1 MIIEEKMLYD
11 FLNDAN
17 QHELCFKHNRHN
29 YILLKSAFDAETDFL
44 YLLEGYYGSN
54 PHKAGED
61 ALYAGVYSHV
71 RREYFDVPYILRDR
85 TDESKSIEAVLTEF
99 SRAVSARIAKMV
111 HDVPVP
117 VTEEAEE
124 IRDEREYYQ
133 KYALPREARECF
145 FGDAKGLHYQPHYH
159 VSDPSTAEIA
169 AMLNHFEDAVNAHA
183 EAFVRKKA
191 REINERLWQIGLLCE
206 EVARMEATPGE
217 HHARRAIMRCV
228 ADKNMKT
235 VNLEIRKDD
244 ESAIIKIEASALQC
258 KDDSY
263 YSRWR
268 MDAPS
273 RHKLVERFG
282 RNTDVYP
289 NDVVKITYGRKVL
302 YERKAEDSK
311 S

>member
-11 FLNDAN
+11 FLNDVN

-61 ALYAGVYSHV
+61 ALYAGVYSRV
-71 RREYFDVPYILRDR
+71 LRQYFDIPYVLRDR
-85 TDESKSIEAVLTEF
+85 ADENKNIEEILAEF
-99 SRAVSARIAKMV
+99 SHAVSARIAEMV
-111 HDVPVP
+111 HDAPVP

-133 KYALPREARECF
+133 KYALPRETRECF
-145 FGDAKGLHYQPHYH
+145 FGDAKRLHYQPHYH

-169 AMLNHFEDAVNAHA
+169 AILNHFEDAVNARA
-183 EAFVRKKA
+183 KAFICKKA
-191 REINERLWQIGLLCE
+191 REINERLWQIGLLRD

-217 HHARRAIMRCV
+217 HHARRAIMRSV
-228 ADKNMKT
+228 ADRNMKT
-235 VNLEIRKDD
+235 VNLEIRKGD
-244 ESAIIKIEASALQC
+244 ESTIIKIETSALRC
-258 KDDSY
+258 MDNSY
-263 YSRWR
+263 YSPWR

-273 RHKLVERFG
+273 RYKLVERFG
-282 RNTDVYP
+282 RNTEVFP
-289 NDVVKITYGRKVL
+289 EDVVKITYGRKVL
-302 YERKAEDSK
+302 YERNAEVSK

>member
-61 ALYAGVYSHV
+61 ALYAGVYSRV
-71 RREYFDVPYILRDR
+71 RRQYFDIPYVLRSR
-85 TDESKSIEAVLTEF
+85 ADENKSIEEVLTEF
-99 SRAVSARIAKMV
+99 SHAASARIAEMV
-111 HDVPVP
+111 HDAPVP

-145 FGDAKGLHYQPHYH
+145 FGDAKRLHYQPHYY

-169 AMLNHFEDAVNAHA
+169 AMLNHFEDAVDARA
-183 EAFVRKKA
+183 KAFIRQKA
-191 REINERLWQIGLLCE
+191 REINERLWQIGLLRE
-206 EVARMEATPGE
+206 EVTRMEVTPGE
-217 HHARRAIMRCV
+217 YHARRDIMRCV

-244 ESAIIKIEASALQC
+244 ESAILKIETSALRC
-258 KDDSY
+258 MDNSY
-263 YSRWR
+263 YSPWR

-273 RHKLVERFG
+273 RHKLVEHFG
-282 RNTDVYP
+282 RNTEVYP
-289 NDVVKITYGRKVL
+289 DDVVKITYGRKVL
-302 YERKAEDSK
+302 YERKADASK

>member
-1 MIIEEKMLYD
+1 MIIEEKKLYD
-11 FLNDAN
+11 FLDDAN
-17 QHELCFKHNRHN
+17 QHELHFSRGRQNC
-29 YILLKSAFDAETDFL
+29 LLIKSAFDVETDFL
-44 YLLEGYYGSN
+44 YLLEGYYEN
-54 PHKAGED
+54 DPHKAGD
-61 ALYAGVYSHV
+61 SAAYAGVYSHV
-71 RREYFDVPYILRDR
+71 RRQYFDIPYALRDR

-99 SRAVSARIAKMV
+99 SRAVAARIAKMV
-111 HDVPVP
+111 HDAPVL

-124 IRDEREYYQ
+124 ARDEREYYQ

-244 ESAIIKIEASALQC
+244 ESTIIKIEASALRC
-258 KDDSY
+258 IDDSY
-263 YSRWR
+263 YSPWR

-273 RHKLVERFG
+273 RYKLVERFG
-282 RNTDVYP
+282 RNTEVYP
-289 NDVVKITYGRKVL
+289 DDVVKITYGRKVL
-302 YERKAEDSK
+302 YERKAEVSK

>member
-61 ALYAGVYSHV
+61 ALYAGVYSRV
-71 RREYFDVPYILRDR
+71 RRQYFDIPYVLRSR
-85 TDESKSIEAVLTEF
+85 ADENKSIEEVLTEF
-99 SRAVSARIAKMV
+99 SHAASARIAERV
-111 HDVPVP
+111 HDAPVP

-145 FGDAKGLHYQPHYH
+145 FGDAKRLHYQPHYY
-159 VSDPSTAEIA
+159 VSDSSTAEIA
-169 AMLNHFEDAVNAHA
+169 AILNHFEDTVNAHA
-183 EAFVRKKA
+183 EDFIRKKA
-191 REINERLWQIGLLCE
+191 REINERLWQIGLLRE
-206 EVARMEATPGE
+206 EVARMEAIPGE
-217 HHARRAIMRCV
+217 HHARRAIMRSV
-228 ADKNMKT
+228 AGQNMKT

-244 ESAIIKIEASALQC
+244 KSTIIKIEASALRC
-258 KDDSY
+258 IDDSY
-263 YSRWR
+263 YSPWR

-273 RHKLVERFG
+273 RYKLVERFG
-282 RNTDVYP
+282 RNTNVYP
-289 NDVVKITYGRKVL
+289 EDVVKITYGRKVL
-302 YERKAEDSK
+302 YEKK
-311 S
+311 